1 MKQEKKGKKPF
12 KDKLQPSSTLAAA
25 TSSKT
30 QTTSKK
36 AKLDKASR
44 KRRHVSS
51 SSDYSEDES
60 GSYDTSDEEDAA
72 SEAKEKMSRPKSKST
87 TVKRLLHEPGS
98 SVKLSVSVQT
108 EGEERIMELW
118 EYKLK
123 TTQIGNTD
131 DDESDSN
138 PEINDKVRT
147 KVVKNKKPLK
157 LEKVGKRIKRI
168 ISEDSSEDSSFD
180 FGTKGQLPVKPPIA
194 LPVKPPNAHPPCP
207 PSTSPPSPSASRE
220 KAIATTSS
228 GPSSPAIAKLPRIP
242 KIQREPKMILPATA
256 TLATTSHFSAV
267 ETSPAMPGPS
277 NKCDFG
283 ASEPMSQQPQ
293 RSALTTL
300 PTAPAAG
307 TGKSF
312 N

>member
-1 MKQEKKGKKPF
+1 MHGILIYNFCNLLGKKPF

-72 SEAKEKMSRPKSKST
+72 SEAKDKMSRPKSKST
-87 TVKRLLHEPGS
+87 SVKRLLPAASGPGFS
-98 SVKLSVSVQT
+98 NKLSVSVQT

-138 PEINDKVRT
+138 PELINDKVRT

-157 LEKVGKRIKRI
+157 LEKVGTMK
-168 ISEDSSEDSSFD
+168 
-180 FGTKGQLPVKPPIA
+180 
-194 LPVKPPNAHPPCP
+194 
-207 PSTSPPSPSASRE
+207 
-220 KAIATTSS
+220 
-228 GPSSPAIAKLPRIP
+228 
-242 KIQREPKMILPATA
+242 
-256 TLATTSHFSAV
+256 
-267 ETSPAMPGPS
+267 
-277 NKCDFG
+277 
-283 ASEPMSQQPQ
+283 
-293 RSALTTL
+293 
-300 PTAPAAG
+300 
-307 TGKSF
+307 
-312 N
+312 